1 MKRFLF
7 FVALFLTGQLTFAQQ
22 NSTVDCT
29 AGPVSTTFCYETGL
43 DNSYTFTS
51 NDGTP
56 LNLTID
62 EGQVENNYDEFIVYD
77 SDGVTELTPAQP
89 FYGNAGNISGLT
101 FQSSGDAIS
110 FVIDEDGSVSCVS
123 SGYTPITFTVSCA
136 TCINPQVNYE
146 VVSDCLNAPQFFVDV
161 DVIDLGSAASL
172 TLSDNQGNSSSVNN
186 TGTVQFGPY
195 ANNTDVQ
202 FTAENDDDVN
212 CSISSGSL
220 TQEYCAVT
228 LVDCAVGPVSSS
240 YCSGNNDSTQ
250 FEYVSSDGSPLNLT
264 IDSGNVE
271 NNYDELVIVDSDG
284 VTELYN
290 GYGNGGDITGLTF
303 QSSGNTIY
311 FSVVSDGSVSCQ
323 SGSGA
328 LADGINY
335 TVACATCTN
344 PSAEYTVID
353 DCANGDQFLIDVNIT
368 SMGDADSLTISD
380 NYSTNTEQTTTTGIV
395 QMGPYPFLTD
405 IVITVSNDQDVNCV
419 INSNPIQLFA
429 CPPEND
435 NCSGAIEAV
444 VNSDQSCNFTTQGTL
459 SGASNSGNDS
469 SCLADM
475 DDDVWFSFSAL
486 SEVQSISIQNISG
499 STSNIGHALYV
510 GTGDVL
516 CSTLEELYCVNET
529 ASVTPDL
536 TIGAT
541 YHVRVFSIGQEPQ
554 DVNFDLCISDAP
566 DNTVCDNAT
575 NFCGE
580 GGALYGANIFDYPSI
595 GQIACLYST
604 PNPTWNTIQIGESGE
619 IDIQITQNT
628 AFDDDGNAVGNGLDV
643 DFVIWG
649 PFEAGYNFCEDG
661 VLDQGCPDPG
671 NCPNNTSNANFYPY
685 GNIIDCS
692 YSVYSVENLTIENAL
707 AGEVYI
713 LLVTNYSNNPGIIQ
727 IQQTNAGEDGAG
739 STVGEIEVDLGS
751 DQTFCGFPEYEIVAE
766 APFGDYFEWYIDGE
780 FIDSTENNS
789 LVVSETGEYSVIVY
803 DNQCGSSAEDSVQI
817 NLYQESY
824 AYTTDDIITCDDS
837 SNDGIENFDLSIQNE
852 NILGGQDPVEYLVTY
867 YETLQDAQSGENS
880 VSTDYTNTSNPQQI
894 FARVENADAVGSN
907 SGCFSISDFMI
918 EVTGA
923 VPDAISPGEYVICD
937 PVFLSNNQVFD
948 LSSQDEII
956 LEGQNIDS
964 YNITYHISEEDAL
977 NGNNPLENEYQ
988 NITNPQTVYAR
999 VESNN
1004 AFDCFSTTSFD
1015 LVICLIPEGISPNN
1029 DGYNDSFELKG
1040 YDVKSLKI
1048 YNRYG
1053 KLVFSTTNYNDTWE
1067 GQSNEGNKLPVGTYF
1082 YHMIYDE
1089 NLEKTGWVYVNY

>member
-1 MKRFLF
+1 VLSIFH
-7 FVALFLTGQLTFAQQ
+7 LTTYAQQ

-29 AGPVSTTFCYETGL
+29 AGPVSTTFCYDTGS

-62 EGQVENNYDEFIVYD
+62 EGQVENNWDELVIRD
-77 SDGVTELTPAQP
+77 SDGTELYNG
-89 FYGNAGNISGLT
+89 YGNVGDISGLT
-101 FQSSGDAIS
+101 FQSSGDTIE
-110 FVIDEDGSVSCVS
+110 FEVVEDGSISCVS

-161 DVIDLGSAASL
+161 DVIGLGSAGSL

-228 LVDCAVGPVSSS
+228 LVDCGVGPISSS
-240 YCSGNNDSTQ
+240 YCSGNNDTTQ
-250 FEYVSSDGSPLNLT
+250 FEYVSSDGSPLILT

-271 NNYDELVIVDSDG
+271 NNFDELVIVDSDG

-290 GYGNGGDITGLTF
+290 GYGSAGNITGLSF
-303 QSSGNTIY
+303 QSSGNAIY
-311 FSVVSDGSVSCQ
+311 FSVISDGSVSCQ

-368 SMGDADSLTISD
+368 SMGDAESLTISD
-380 NYSTNTEQTTTTGIV
+380 NYSSNTEQVTTTGIV

-405 IVITVSNDQDVNCV
+405 IVITTSNDQDVNCI
-419 INSNPIQLFA
+419 INSNPIQLYA

-435 NCSGAIEAV
+435 NCSGAIEAA
-444 VNSDQSCNFTTQGTL
+444 VNANQSCDHITQGTL

-499 STSNIGHALYV
+499 STSNLGHALYV

-536 TIGAT
+536 TIGVT

-580 GGALYGANIFDYPSI
+580 GGALYGANIFDYPSL

-604 PNPTWNTIQIGESGE
+604 PNPSWNTIQIGESGD

-628 AFDDDGNAVGNGLDV
+628 AFDDDGNPVGNGLDV

-649 PFEAGYNFCEDG
+649 PFEAGEDFCEDG
-661 VLDQGCPDPG
+661 ILDQGCPEPG
-671 NCPNNTSNANFYPY
+671 NCPNNTSDANFYPY

-692 YSVYSVENLTIENAL
+692 YSIYSVENLTIENAL

-727 IQQTNAGEDGAG
+727 IEQTNAGEDGAG
-739 STVGEIEVDLGS
+739 STVGEIEVELGS
-751 DQTFCGFPEYEIVAE
+751 DQTFCGLPEYEIFAE
-766 APFGDYFEWYIDGE
+766 APFGDYFEWYLDGVLIE
-780 FIDSTENNS
+780 NASEDS
-789 LVVSETGEYSVIVY
+789 LIVDVSGEYTVIVY
-803 DNQCGSSAEDSVQI
+803 DQQCGSSAEDSVQI
-817 NLYQESY
+817 NLYSESY

-837 SNDGIENFDLSIQNE
+837 SDDGVENFDLSIQNE
-852 NILGGQDPVEYLVTY
+852 NILGGQDPNQFIVTY
-867 YETLQDAQSGENS
+867 YESIIDAELGTNS
-880 VSTDYTNTSNPQQI
+880 IETNYTNSSNPQEI
-894 FARVENADAVGSN
+894 FARIEHIDAIGSN
-907 SGCFSISDFMI
+907 SGCYAISQFNI

-923 VPDAISPGEYVICD
+923 IPDAISPEEYVLCNPLD
-937 PVFLSNNQVFD
+937 LSNTQVFD

-956 LEGQNIDS
+956 LEGQNIE
-964 YNITYHISEEDAL
+964 NFEVTYHLTEEDAL
-977 NGNNPLENEYQ
+977 NGLNTLDTQYQ
-988 NITNPQTVYAR
+988 NISNPQTIYVR

-1004 AFDCFSTTSFD
+1004 AYNCFSTTSFD

>member
-1 MKRFLF
+1 MH
-7 FVALFLTGQLTFAQQ
+7 AQQ
-22 NSTVDCT
+22 NLTVDCT
-29 AGPVSTTFCYETGL
+29 AGPVSTTFCYDTGL

-62 EGQVENNYDEFIVYD
+62 VGQVENNWDELVIRD
-77 SDGVTELTPAQP
+77 SDGTELYNG
-89 FYGNAGNISGLT
+89 YGNAGNISGLT
-101 FQSSGDAIS
+101 FQSSGDTIE
-110 FVIDEDGSVSCVS
+110 FEVVEDGSISCVS

-136 TCINPQVNYE
+136 TCINPQVDYE

-161 DVIDLGSAASL
+161 DVIDLGSAGSL

-212 CSISSGSL
+212 CSVGSGSL
-220 TQEYCAVT
+220 TQEYCAIT
-228 LVDCAVGPVSSS
+228 LVDCGVGPVSSS
-240 YCSGNNDSTQ
+240 YCSGNGDTTQ

-264 IDSGNVE
+264 IDSGLIE
-271 NNYDELVIVDSDG
+271 AGWDIIIVTD
-284 VTELYN
+284 TN
-290 GYGNGGDITGLTF
+290 GDILFQGDNGGDLSGLTF
-303 QSSGNTIY
+303 QSTGDTIY
-311 FSVVSDGSVSCQ
+311 LGFATDGSVSCDSSTTY
-323 SGSGA
+323 SG
-328 LADGINY
+328 GIDW
-335 TVACATCTN
+335 TIACATCIN

-380 NYSTNTEQTTTTGIV
+380 NYGTNTQQTTTTGIV

-405 IVITVSNDQDVNCV
+405 IVITTSNDQDVNCV

-444 VNSDQSCNFTTQGTL
+444 VNANQSCDHITQGTI
-459 SGASNSGNDS
+459 SGASYSGNES

-475 DDDVWFSFSAL
+475 DDDVWFSFSAI

-499 STSNIGHALYV
+499 STGNLGHALYV

-529 ASVTPDL
+529 ASVTTDL
-536 TIGAT
+536 TIGVT
-541 YHVRVFSIGQEPQ
+541 YHIRVFSIGQEPQ

-580 GGALYGANIFDYPSI
+580 GGALYGANIFDYPSL

-604 PNPTWNTIQIGESGE
+604 PNPSWNTIQIGESGD

-628 AFDDDGNAVGNGLDV
+628 AFDDDGNAVGNDLDV

-671 NCPNNTSNANFYPY
+671 NCPNNTSDANFYPY

-692 YSVYSVENLTIENAL
+692 YSIYSVENLTIENAL

-727 IQQTNAGEDGAG
+727 IEQTNTGEDGAG

-766 APFGDYFEWYIDGE
+766 APFGDYFEWYLDGVLIE
-780 FIDSTENNS
+780 NTSEDS
-789 LVVSETGEYSVIVY
+789 LIVDVSGEYSVIVY
-803 DNQCGSSAEDSVQI
+803 DQQCGSSAEDSVQI
-817 NLYQESY
+817 NLYPESY
-824 AYTTDDIITCDDS
+824 AYTTEDIITCDDS
-837 SNDGIENFDLSIQNE
+837 SDDGVENFDLSIQNE
-852 NILGGQDPVEYLVTY
+852 NILGGQDPDQFIVTY
-867 YETLQDAQSGENS
+867 YESISDAQLGTNS
-880 VSTDYTNTSNPQQI
+880 IETNYTNSSNPQEI
-894 FARVENADAVGSN
+894 FARVEHIDAIGSN
-907 SGCFSISDFMI
+907 SGCYSISQFYI

-923 VPDAISPGEYVICD
+923 IPDAISPEEYVLCNPLD
-937 PVFLSNNQVFD
+937 LSNTQVFD

-956 LEGQNIDS
+956 LEGQNIE
-964 YNITYHISEEDAL
+964 NFEVTYHLSEEDAL
-977 NGNNPLENEYQ
+977 NDINSLETQYQ
-988 NITNPQTVYAR
+988 NVTNPQTIYAR

-1004 AFDCFSTTSFD
+1004 AYDCYSITSFD

-1082 YHMIYDE
+1082 YHIIYDE

>member
-1 MKRFLF
+1 MRYIILF
-7 FVALFLTGQLTFAQQ
+7 VLGIIHLNTYSQQ
-22 NSTVDCT
+22 NTTVNCT
-29 AGPVSTTFCYETGL
+29 TGPVSTTFCYDTGM

-56 LNLTID
+56 LNLTIA
-62 EGQVENNYDEFIVYD
+62 EGQVETNWDELEIRD
-77 SDGVTELTPAQP
+77 SDGSVLYNG
-89 FYGNAGNISGLT
+89 YGNGGNISGFS
-101 FQSSGDAIS
+101 FQSSGDTITLE
-110 FVIDEDGSVSCVS
+110 VVEDGSISCVS
-123 SGYTPITFTVSCA
+123 SGYTPITFIVSCA
-136 TCINPQVNYE
+136 TCVNPQVDYE

-161 DVIDLGSAASL
+161 NVTDLGSAGSL
-172 TLSDNQGNSSSVNN
+172 TISDNQGNTSSTSN
-186 TGTVQFGPY
+186 TGTIQFGPY
-195 ANNTDVQ
+195 DNNTDVQ
-202 FTAENDDDVN
+202 ITASNNDDAN
-212 CSISSGSL
+212 CSSSSGPL
-220 TQEYCAVT
+220 TQEYCATT
-228 LVDCAVGPVSSS
+228 LVDCGVGPVSSS
-240 YCSGNNDSTQ
+240 YCYGNGDTTQ

-264 IDSGNVE
+264 VDSGLIE
-271 NNYDELVIVDSDG
+271 AGWDIIIVTDTDG
-284 VTELYN
+284 SILFQ
-290 GYGNGGDITGLTF
+290 GDNGGDLTGLSF
-303 QSSGNTIY
+303 QSSGDTIY
-311 FSVVSDGSVSCQ
+311 FGFQTDGSISCT
-323 SGSGA
+323 SSSTYAG
-328 LADGINY
+328 GIDW

-368 SMGDADSLTISD
+368 SMGDAGSLTISD
-380 NYSTNTEQTTTTGIV
+380 NYSSNTEQTSSTGIV

-405 IVITVSNDQDVNCV
+405 IIITVSNDQDVNCV

-444 VNSDQSCNFTTQGTL
+444 VNADQSCNYTTQGTL
-459 SGASNSGNDS
+459 SGASYSGNES
-469 SCLADM
+469 NCLSDM

-499 STSNIGHALYV
+499 STGNLGHALYV
-510 GTGDVL
+510 GTGNEL

-529 ASVTPDL
+529 ASVTTDL
-536 TIGAT
+536 TIGVT
-541 YHVRVFSIGQEPQ
+541 YHIRVFSVGEEPQ

-580 GGALYGANIFDYPSI
+580 GGALYGANIFDYPSL
-595 GQIACLYST
+595 GQIACLYTT
-604 PNPTWNTIQIGESGE
+604 PNPSWNTIQIGESGE

-628 AFDDDGNAVGNGLDV
+628 AFDDNGNPVGNGLDV

-661 VLDQGCPDPG
+661 VLDQGCPDPF
-671 NCPNNTSNANFYPY
+671 NCPNNTSNPNFYPY
-685 GNIIDCS
+685 GNIVDCS
-692 YSVYSVENLTIENAL
+692 YSIYSVENLTIENAL

-727 IQQTNAGEDGAG
+727 IEQTNAGEDGAG
-739 STVGEIEVDLGS
+739 STIGEIEVDLGS

-766 APFGDYFEWYIDGE
+766 APFGDYFEWYINGE
-780 FIDSTENNS
+780 FINSTEQNS
-789 LVVSETGEYSVIVY
+789 LIVTETGEYSVIVY
-803 DNQCGSSAEDSVQI
+803 DEQCGSSAQDTVQI
-817 NLYQESY
+817 NLFSESY

-852 NILGGQDPVEYLVTY
+852 NILGGQNPNEYLVTY
-867 YETLQDAQSGENS
+867 YETLQDAQSGNNAL
-880 VSTDYTNTSNPQQI
+880 STNYTNTSNPQQI
-894 FARVENADAVGSN
+894 YARVEHVDAIGSN

-918 EVTGA
+918 IVTGA

-937 PVFLSNNQVFD
+937 PVFTSNNQTFD
-948 LSSQDEII
+948 LDSQNEII

-977 NGNNPLENEYQ
+977 NGINPLESQYE
-988 NITNPQTVYAR
+988 NISNPQTIYVR
-999 VESNN
+999 VEDTN
-1004 AFDCFSTTSFD
+1004 AFECYSTTSFD
-1015 LVICLIPEGISPNN
+1015 LVVCLIPEGISPNN
-1029 DGYNDSFELKG
+1029 DGYNDTFELKG
-1040 YDVKSLKI
+1040 YDVKSLKV

-1053 KLVFSTTNYNDTWE
+1053 KLVYSTTNYADNWE

-1082 YHMIYDE
+1082 YHIIYDE
-1089 NLEKTGWVYVNY
+1089 NLEKTGWVYINY

>member
-1 MKRFLF
+1 MRHLF
-7 FVALFLTGQLTFAQQ
+7 FIVLFLTGQLIYAQE
-22 NSTVDCT
+22 NSTVDCSS
-29 AGPVSTTFCYETGL
+29 GPVSSTICYDTGL
-43 DNSYTFTS
+43 DNSYVYTS

-62 EGQVENNYDEFIVYD
+62 QGQVENNYDEFIVYD

-89 FYGNAGNISGLT
+89 FYGNAGDISGLT
-101 FQSSGDAIS
+101 FQSTGDSIS
-110 FVIDEDGSVSCVS
+110 FVIDEDGSVSCVANS
-123 SGYTPITFTVSCA
+123 YTPITFTVSCA
-136 TCINPQVNYE
+136 TCINPQVDYE

-161 DVIDLGSAASL
+161 DVTDLGSAGSL
-172 TLSDNQGNSSSVNN
+172 TVSDNQGNNSTVSN
-186 TGTVQFGPY
+186 TGTFQFGPY

-202 FTAENDDDVN
+202 FTAANDDDVN
-212 CSISSGSL
+212 CSVSSGSL

-228 LVDCAVGPVSSS
+228 LVDCGVGPVSSS
-240 YCSGNNDSTQ
+240 YCSGNNDTTQ

-271 NNYDELVIVDSDG
+271 NNYDELIIVDSDG

-368 SMGDADSLTISD
+368 DMGDAGSLTISD
-380 NYSTNTEQTTTTGIV
+380 NYSSNTEQVTTTGIV

-405 IVITVSNDQDVNCV
+405 IIIITSNDQDVNCV

-444 VNSDQSCNFTTQGTL
+444 VNTDQSCSLTTQGTL
-459 SGASNSGNDS
+459 SGASYSGNES
-469 SCLADM
+469 NCLADM

-486 SEVQSISIQNISG
+486 SEVQSISIQNITG
-499 STSNIGHALYV
+499 STGNLGHALYV
-510 GTGDVL
+510 GTGNVL
-516 CSTLEELYCVNET
+516 CNTLEELYCVNET
-529 ASVTPDL
+529 ASVSPDL
-536 TIGAT
+536 TIGVT
-541 YHVRVFSIGQEPQ
+541 YHVRVFSVGSEEQ
-554 DVNFDLCISDAP
+554 DVNFDLCVSDAP

-595 GQIACLYST
+595 GQIACLYTT
-604 PNPTWNTIQIGESGE
+604 PNPSWNTIQIGESGD

-628 AFDDDGNAVGNGLDV
+628 AFDDDGNAVGTGLDV
-643 DFVIWG
+643 DFVLWG
-649 PFEAGYNFCEDG
+649 PFEAGENFCDDG
-661 VLDQGCPDPG
+661 ILDQGCPEPG
-671 NCPNNTSNANFYPY
+671 NCPNNTSDANFYPY

-692 YSVYSVENLTIENAL
+692 YSIYSVENLTIENAQS
-707 AGEVYI
+707 GEVYV
-713 LLVTNYSNNPGIIQ
+713 LLVTNYSNNAGIIQ
-727 IQQTNAGEDGAG
+727 IEQTNTGETGAG
-739 STVGEIEVDLGS
+739 STIAEIEVELGS

-766 APFGDYFEWYIDGE
+766 APFGDYFEWYLDGVL
-780 FIDSTENNS
+780 IENESEES
-789 LVVSETGEYSVIVY
+789 LIVDTSGEYSVVVY
-803 DNQCGSSAEDSVQI
+803 DQQCGSFAEDSVQI
-817 NLYQESY
+817 NLFSESY

-837 SNDGIENFDLSIQNE
+837 SDDGIENFDLSIQNE
-852 NILGGQDPVEYLVTY
+852 NILGGQDPNQFIVTY
-867 YETLQDAQSGENS
+867 YESVSDAQQAVNS
-880 VSTDYTNTSNPQQI
+880 VETNYTNTSNPQEI
-894 FARVENADAVGSN
+894 FARVEHVDAVGSN
-907 SGCFSISDFMI
+907 SGCYSISQFNI

-923 VPDAISPGEYVICD
+923 VPEAISPDEYVLCNPLD
-937 PVFLSNNQVFD
+937 VTNNQIFD
-948 LSSQDEII
+948 LSSQNEII
-956 LEGQNIDS
+956 LEGQNIDNFDVS
-964 YNITYHISEEDAL
+964 YHISEQDAM
-977 NGNNPLENEYQ
+977 NGENPLESQYQ
-988 NITNPQTVYAR
+988 NLTNPQTIYAR
-999 VESNN
+999 VESSN
-1004 AFDCFSTTSFD
+1004 AYECFSITSFD

-1067 GQSNEGNKLPVGTYF
+1067 GQSNDGNKLPVGTYF
-1082 YHMIYDE
+1082 YHMVYDE